1 MRYLFVTLLSIG
13 FLLDIC
19 YAGEKLELKDLKDKE
34 SYSLGYQFGEFLKKK
49 GMEIN
54 LEIYTEAVRDGLS
67 GKEPLMKPEE
77 IRSAIQGIQQRTMTD
92 QRSKFMELAAKN
104 LSEGKA
110 FLAENGGKEGVKTS
124 ASGLQYKILK
134 EGDGKK
140 PTDSDTVVVNYR
152 GTLING
158 TEFDSSKPGQ
168 PATLEVYKV
177 IPGWREALKLMPVG
191 SKWQLF
197 VPPELAYG
205 AWGAGRDIGPNATL
219 IFEVEL
225 LAIK

>member
-110 FLAENGGKEGVKTS
+110 FLAENGGKEGVKTLG
-124 ASGLQYKILK
+124 SGLQYKILK

>member
-1 MRYLFVTLLSIG
+1 MRYLFVTLFSVG
-13 FLLDIC
+13 FLFNIS
-19 YAGEKLELKDLKDKE
+19 YADEKMELKDQKDKD
-34 SYSLGYQFGEFLKKK
+34 SYSLGYQFGEFLKKR
-49 GMEIN
+49 GVEIN
-54 LEIYTEAVRDGLS
+54 LNIYTGAVQDGLS
-67 GKEPLMKPEE
+67 GKEPLLRPEE
-77 IRSAIQGIQQRTMTD
+77 MHSAIQGIQERTMTD
-92 QRSKFMELAAKN
+92 QRSKFMELSAKN

-110 FLAENGGKEGVKTS
+110 FLAENGRREGVKTLP
-124 ASGLQYKILK
+124 SGLQYKILK

-168 PATLEVYKV
+168 PATLEVFKV
-177 IPGWREALKLMPVG
+177 IPGWREALKLMPMG

-205 AWGAGRDIGPNATL
+205 AWGAGPAIGPNETL
-219 IFEVEL
+219 IFELEL
-225 LAIK
+225 LAVK